1 MALDLTALAAPELGL
16 PKWAAAEIL
25 DMPVA
30 DEEVLRAVIHRVD
43 VGKWHWSIS
52 SHGAARGELISAG
65 IEKDA
70 AAARAMAM
78 SEIAKC
84 VESALD

>member
-1 MALDLTALAAPELGL
+1 MALDLTTLAAPELGL

-30 DEEVLRAVIHRVD
+30 EEEFLRAVIHRMD
-43 VGKWHWSIS
+43 AGKWHWSIS
-52 SHGAARGELISAG
+52 SQGMERGELISSG
-65 IEKDA
+65 IEESA
-70 AAARAMAM
+70 AAARAMAI